1 MTEWDGRS
9 YTEQMGSAPVAPP
22 QRTELAKERKTEPK
36 TEMVT
41 EAVAEPVGALE
52 TRPVPHKKKRRVRW
66 SRVFL
71 YLLLLAAIAIGVGV
85 YLAVWFMGDL
95 YRGVDQVTGVQ
106 TETLTVMEI
115 LKALPSHLGR
125 ILDNLL
131 KG

>member
-9 YTEQMGSAPVAPP
+9 YTEQMGTKPVAAPR
-22 QRTELAKERKTEPK
+22 QS
-36 TEMVT
+36 
-41 EAVAEPVGALE
+41 EPVGERE
-52 TRPVPHKKKRRVRW
+52 TEPAIEQGPEAAGEMVPAAEPRPAAHKKKRRVRW